1 MKTIITLIALAGLL
15 FAFPAR
21 AWQKGTFG
29 AFIKELEGSPVK
41 KRRALVEGYLAK
53 TKAIPLVEGK
63 ETVHFVWYGKADTV
77 KIEGE
82 LQKSW
87 TTPETLAKIE
97 CGDRDFFHI
106 SYTLPPDALLEYRF
120 LADGRRVL
128 DGQNPQVIQ
137 SFDYGD
143 RNIFGMPGFVPSPY
157 TRMRPDIDKGTTSR
171 LVFKTDQA
179 PFSDH
184 LVWVYTPYG
193 YSESKKYPV
202 LYVYDGMWALY
213 DRPFV
218 NALDNL
224 IADKKIEPVVVVFV
238 SFEDRWNEYVSH
250 STEYAQLVVDK
261 LVPFIE
267 GEFSVSTSPDKRGI
281 MGASASGHGAMVTA
295 LRHPDVF
302 GNVAAQ
308 GGGAGGTPGLSEGA
322 NAALDVY
329 LTRKDQHPLRR
340 LYTEVGTFDLNFP
353 DRKLT
358 FIGGARQFRDRLKEH
373 RIDHAYREV
382 SGGHNGT
389 CWDQSL
395 DKILVSFFGTP
406 EYTAK

>member
-1 MKTIITLIALAGLL
+1 VT
-15 FAFPAR
+15 
-21 AWQKGTFG
+21 
-29 AFIKELEGSPVK
+29 
-41 KRRALVEGYLAK
+41 
-53 TKAIPLVEGK
+53 
-63 ETVHFVWYGKADTV
+63 
-77 KIEGE
+77 
-82 LQKSW
+82 
-87 TTPETLAKIE
+87 
-97 CGDRDFFHI
+97 
-106 SYTLPPDALLEYRF
+106 
-120 LADGRRVL
+120 
-128 DGQNPQVIQ
+128 Q

-143 RNIFGMPGFVPSPY
+143 RNIFGMPGFAASPY
-157 TRMRPDIDKGTTSR
+157 THMRHDIDKGTTSR

-193 YSESKKYPV
+193 YSKEKKYPV

-218 NALDNL
+218 NVIDNL

-250 STEYAQLVVDK
+250 STQYAQLVVDK

-267 GEFSVSTSPDKRGI
+267 EAFSVSTSPDKRGI
-281 MGASASGHGAMVTA
+281 MGASASGHGAVVTA

-322 NAALDVY
+322 HAALDVY
-329 LTRKDQHPLRR
+329 LTRKNQHPLRR

-358 FIGGARQFRDRLKEH
+358 FLEGARQFRDRLREH
-373 RIDHAYREV
+373 RIDHVYREV

-395 DKILVSFFGTP
+395 DKILMSFFGTP
-406 EYTAK
+406 EYTVK

>member
-261 LVPFIE
+261 
-267 GEFSVSTSPDKRGI
+267 
-281 MGASASGHGAMVTA
+281 
-295 LRHPDVF
+295 
-302 GNVAAQ
+302 
-308 GGGAGGTPGLSEGA
+308 
-322 NAALDVY
+322 AALDVY